1 MTTSS
6 RDGRVNDANDVV
18 ELTQTDPETIAGRYL
33 RRFWLPVAE
42 VGDVAAGRAKAIQI
56 LGQQFTLFRGVT
68 GDPHLVDYF
77 CAHRSSPLFTGHI
90 EGDCIRCF
98 YHGWLYNAAGQCVE
112 QPAEDA
118 AFADK
123 VRIEGYP
130 VRVYQGLV
138 FAYLGNEEPPPFQTL
153 ARFSAPGFNW
163 TSSYVR
169 KTNYLNSLEN
179 SVDYT
184 HPFFVH
190 KNSEFTGVGV
200 NREIPRVAA
209 VETDYGIAG
218 KKLYSDG
225 KAQINHILM
234 PLSALIVNVEGE
246 TTFDHLAWRI
256 PIDDN
261 SHRTFIL
268 NHAELFGDELE
279 HFHAARA
286 RRSEMLKK
294 LEPQSAVVDAIFRGE
309 VYVDDVDLSRP
320 DIISIQD
327 CVAMELQPPIGQ
339 RRPDRLGRG
348 DLAIILLRR
357 LLRREVRALETG
369 RPLKEWRWPGDL
381 CAQLNVAQEEYA

>member
-18 ELTQTDPETIAGRYL
+18 ELTQTGPETIAGRYL

-42 VGDVAAGRAKAIQI
+42 VGDVAPGRAKAIQI

-77 CAHRSSPLFTGHI
+77 CAHRSSPLFTGHV

-98 YHGWLYNAAGQCVE
+98 YHGWLYDAAGQCVE

-138 FAYLGNEEPPPFQTL
+138 FAYLGNEVPPPFQTL
-153 ARFSAPGFNW
+153 ARFSAPGFNG

-256 PIDDN
+256 PIADN

-279 HFHAARA
+279 HFQAARA

-294 LEPQSAVVDAIFRGE
+294 LEPQLAVVDAIFRGE

-357 LLRREVRALETG
+357 LLRREFQALETG
-369 RPLKEWRWPGDL
+369 RPLKDWRWPGDL
-381 CAQLNVAQEEYA
+381 CAQLNVAQEENA